1 MTSPVPVVYTEHNV
15 AHSYREPTRT
25 LNRLTYR
32 RNRATIAVSDAV
44 AESLAEYGQE
54 IEVIPNGVSVA
65 VTEEATDAVRSS
77 SG

>member
-1 MTSPVPVVYTEHNV
+1 MMSPVPVVYTEHNV

-44 AESLAEYGQE
+44 AESLAELRARDRGDPQRRL
-54 IEVIPNGVSVA
+54 G
-65 VTEEATDAVRSS
+65 
-77 SG
+77 